1 MISMLS
7 LFECI
12 IRSSPVS
19 LEEVKLIAIV
29 NWIFYISDYL
39 RLFIMYFKYDLIS
52 SRYSLIDRISFLSSL
67 PLYYIKLFL

>member
-29 NWIFYISDYL
+29 NWIFYIPDYL

-67 PLYYIKLFL
+67 PLHYIKLFL